1 MNTPEEI
8 IGGAFTYLRIMFA
21 GIPII
26 MAYNVL
32 ASILRALGDSKTPL
46 YAMVIA
52 SILNIGLDLLFVMV
66 FHWGIAGAVVAT
78 VIAQLFAALYCLRAV
93 LHVKVIHLKKRVF
106 PAQSGNSKAPF
117 GARYAGRRTE
127 CYHRRGRHGGAV
139 GRQPLRHAVRGGLY
153 GNE

>member
-1 MNTPEEI
+1 MAPVLRAMNTPEEI

-52 SILNIGLDLLFVMV
+52 SILNIGLICCLL
-66 FHWGIAGAVVAT
+66 WCSTGA
-78 VIAQLFAALYCLRAV
+78 LRV
-93 LHVKVIHLKKRVF
+93 
-106 PAQSGNSKAPF
+106 P
-117 GARYAGRRTE
+117 GRRNG
-127 CYHRRGRHGGAV
+127 HRTAFWQRFTVCA
-139 GRQPLRHAVRGGLY
+139 LCCT
-153 GNE
+153 